1 MKIEEITNGHKDSIN
16 WLKSNRNTPLPNI
29 TDALNSI
36 DPKKHEVMNEVIRP
50 KRLVKTDNETKYVDV
65 ARIAFAL
72 QKLIIKRAVAF
83 CFGNNV
89 EVTSDAKTD
98 KGIVAFN
105 SYKDLLD
112 KVKIYSLNRRMARI
126 LFTYGEVAEYWYT
139 VETKKGDGMGVD
151 KNKKIRVSLFS
162 PKDCRLYP
170 FFDDNDDLIAFSR
183 EYTKKDGDEEHTFF
197 ETWTDEEYRIWDDKG
212 QEIKEKSYQHNL
224 GKIPIIYSRQ
234 EQRETEDVDPLIDRL
249 EKSVSNLGDTNDY
262 HSSPKIIVNGPVKSF
277 AQKGEAGGILE
288 VGENVK
294 PYYLSWDSAPQSKQ
308 VEFDMLLKMIYT
320 ISQTPDVS
328 FDNMK
333 AVGAVSGEALK
344 TLFTD
349 AHLKVQDHREVL
361 DEHLARRCSV
371 ATTYIGVLAPD
382 TKDGFDEINI
392 KQEIIPYL
400 SKNQGMVLDSL
411 LSVNGNKPLVSHK
424 QSVIMA
430 NLSAN
435 PEEDYEQ
442 IIAEESA
449 SSYMDVTEPTI

>member
-1 MKIEEITNGHKDSIN
+1 MTIEEITNGHKDGIN

-29 TDALNSI
+29 ADALKSI
-36 DPKKHEVMNEVIRP
+36 DPTKHEVMDETIRP
-50 KRLVKTDNETKYVDV
+50 KRLVKTDTKTKYVDV

-89 EVTSDAKTD
+89 EVTSDAKTE
-98 KGIVAFN
+98 KGIASFN

-112 KVKIYSLNRRMARI
+112 KVKTYSLNRRMARI
-126 LFTYGEVAEYWYT
+126 LFTFGEVAEYWYT
-139 VETKKGDGMGVD
+139 VDTRKGDGMGTEKD
-151 KNKKIRVSLFS
+151 KKIRATLFS
-162 PKDCRLYP
+162 PRECRLYP
-170 FFDDNDDLIAFSR
+170 FFDDNDDLMAFSR
-183 EYTKKDGDEEHTFF
+183 EYTKKDGDESHVYF
-197 ETWTDEEYRIWDDKG
+197 ETWTDEEYRCWDEKG
-212 QEIKEKSYQHNL
+212 EVVNGYRHNL

-249 EKSVSNLGDTNDY
+249 EKAMSSLADTNDY
-262 HSSPKIIVNGPVKSF
+262 HSSPKIVVNGPVKSF
-277 AQKGEAGGILE
+277 AEKGEAGGILE
-288 VGENVK
+288 VGEDVK
-294 PYYLSWDSAPQSKQ
+294 PFYLSWDSAPQSRQ
-308 VEFDMLLKMIYT
+308 TEFDMLLKMIYT

-333 AVGAVSGEALK
+333 SVGAVSGEALK

-361 DEHLARRCSV
+361 DEHLARRCSI
-371 ATTYIGVLAPD
+371 ATTYIGRLEPD

-392 KQEIIPYL
+392 RQEIIPYL

-411 LSVNGNKPLVSHK
+411 LSVNGNKPLVSHR

-442 IIAEESA
+442 IKAEEGQSA
-449 SSYMDVTEPTI
+449 LMDALEPAI